1 MGSPRVRVGRCRAAL
16 RHEGWRTVYVAR
28 LNTEFLVHVRLP
40 LHAPLCTPWITRI
53 LKEIFTPCLFDIKR
67 LSCDRGYVRDRMCH
81 FEPKPTVI
89 LLG

>member
-1 MGSPRVRVGRCRAAL
+1 MGPPRVRVGRCLATL

-28 LNTEFLVHVRLP
+28 LNTEFLVYVLLP
-40 LHAPLCTPWITRI
+40 LHTPLC
-53 LKEIFTPCLFDIKR
+53 LFEIKR
-67 LSCDRGYVRDRMCH
+67 LSCDRGYVRDWMCH